1 MIPSGKVHGGGSI
14 RPLQKE
20 YSINK
25 E

>member
-1 MIPSGKVHGGGSI
+1 MIPSGKVHSGGSI